1 MPGFILHLTS
11 AKMLLNQLPD
21 HPHFPYMI
29 ASEND
34 FMTGSLLPDATANKN
49 RTHFRNLLYADKMM
63 LWPDLKRFLSSY
75 QNQLAN
81 DLYLGYYFH
90 LYIDKSF
97 FKDYIPQIVSF

>member
-49 RTHFRNLLYADKMM
+49 RICISATIFIFILINAF
-63 LWPDLKRFLSSY
+63 LKIIFPRSYPFTIKKERLPTSAMRSALS
-75 QNQLAN
+75 
-81 DLYLGYYFH
+81 
-90 LYIDKSF
+90 
-97 FKDYIPQIVSF
+97 

>member
-49 RTHFRNLLYADKMM
+49 RTHFRNLLYADNCVCSCNFNCGCDNK
-63 LWPDLKRFLSSY
+63 L
-75 QNQLAN
+75 
-81 DLYLGYYFH
+81 
-90 LYIDKSF
+90 
-97 FKDYIPQIVSF
+97 

>member
-34 FMTGSLLPDATANKN
+34 FMTGLCCPMPLPT
-49 RTHFRNLLYADKMM
+49 RTGLISAIRFM
-63 LWPDLKRFLSSY
+63 LTK
-75 QNQLAN
+75 
-81 DLYLGYYFH
+81 
-90 LYIDKSF
+90 
-97 FKDYIPQIVSF
+97 

>member
-49 RTHFRNLLYADKMM
+49 RTHFRNLLYADKNDA
-63 LWPDLKRFLSSY
+63 LAGPETFSFQLSES
-75 QNQLAN
+75 AC
-81 DLYLGYYFH
+81 
-90 LYIDKSF
+90 K
-97 FKDYIPQIVSF
+97 

>member
-34 FMTGSLLPDATANKN
+34 FMTGSLLPDATAT
-49 RTHFRNLLYADKMM
+49 RTGLISAICFMPTK
-63 LWPDLKRFLSSY
+63 
-75 QNQLAN
+75 
-81 DLYLGYYFH
+81 
-90 LYIDKSF
+90 
-97 FKDYIPQIVSF
+97 

>member
-49 RTHFRNLLYADKMM
+49 RTHFPQSALCRQNDALAG
-63 LWPDLKRFLSSY
+63 PETFSFQLSES
-75 QNQLAN
+75 AC
-81 DLYLGYYFH
+81 
-90 LYIDKSF
+90 K
-97 FKDYIPQIVSF
+97 

>member
-34 FMTGSLLPDATANKN
+34 F
-49 RTHFRNLLYADKMM
+49 
-63 LWPDLKRFLSSY
+63 
-75 QNQLAN
+75 
-81 DLYLGYYFH
+81 
-90 LYIDKSF
+90 
-97 FKDYIPQIVSF
+97 